1 MNTSFK
7 HTAAMLL
14 TCLLSTSV
22 WADRVKDL
30 ATVAAQRSNQLI
42 GFGLVVGLQGTG
54 DGVDVNFTAQSMKT
68 LLYRLGV
75 AVEGPLAD
83 FETAAST
90 GKVFFCACKQTKNAP
105 LCDGAHKALPPG

>member
-1 MNTSFK
+1 MKALRTLMLALVMVSGP
-7 HTAAMLL
+7 AM
-14 TCLLSTSV
+14 
-22 WADRVKDL
+22 ADRIKDL
-30 ATVAAQRSNQLI
+30 ASVAAMRSNQLI
-42 GFGLVVGLQGTG
+42 GYGLVVGLQGTG

-90 GKVFFCACKQTKNAP
+90 GKIDAWR
-105 LCDGAHKALPPG
+105 GW